1 MPKLNMEII
10 NAIATLIVVAVIAWA
25 KVKERKLAKAAGLLA
40 NPERCEQHQTRLAV
54 IEERLDTI
62 EEDIKEIKEKLE

>member
-1 MPKLNMEII
+1 MEIA
-10 NAIATLIVVAVIAWA
+10 NAIATLILVAVLAWA
-25 KVKERKLAKAAGLLA
+25 KIKERKLARAAGLLA

-62 EEDIKEIKEKLE
+62 EEDIKEIKGKLK